1 MPVLL
6 TVRARKRAL
15 TTWMEKAAA
24 AWEALGR
31 RYLAAWAAELDG
43 QGDPRATLRWQVL
56 MARVRFYWQRCAAAL
71 AALKGTPHA

>member
-6 TVRARKRAL
+6 TTRARRRAL
-15 TTWMEKAAA
+15 ETWMAKAAA
-24 AWEALGR
+24 AREALGR

-43 QGDPRATLRWQVL
+43 RGDPRVTLRWQVL

-71 AALKGTPHA
+71 AVLKGASHA